1 MVRVLQMIPRYDD
14 SEGAQQIDVL
24 GRGLSADIRF
34 CHLPLGCGPARYQL
48 LRNRIRGR
56 LITPDV
62 VHSWNWSGL
71 SWALAATRC
80 PVVHSIKAI
89 ESRGQVRA
97 LKKLTSLTSRVSFVC
112 STSLQKHMLQRAG
125 IPAHR
130 CHIIEPGVETSVVS
144 QDHRTRIRQSLGLD
158 NEEVIAFAPGD
169 STPTSRHRVSLWAL
183 SILHVY
189 DRRYRLLIS
198 GTGPQASSLHRLA
211 RKLQQPALLVSAS
224 QRLGRPVDQSELL
237 AAADIGLLSDSLSA
251 SPLPTAMCMTAGI
264 PTIGDAD
271 GLAGQYATEESST
284 LMIRPFRPKLV
295 ARHIFE
301 WLPVGAARPGH
312 WENNRPGAAE
322 RFDPPR
328 FRRQMSDLYRS
339 VCNGSSK

>member
-1 MVRVLQMIPRYDD
+1 MVRVLQMIPRCHD
-14 SEGAQQIDVL
+14 SESAHQIDVL
-24 GRGLSADIRF
+24 DRGLTADIRF
-34 CHLPLGCGPARYQL
+34 CHLPFGCGPARYQL

-80 PVVHSIKAI
+80 PILHSIKAI

-97 LKKLTSLTSRVSFVC
+97 LKRLTSLTSRVSFVC
-112 STSLQKHMLQRAG
+112 STPLQKHLLQRAG
-125 IPAHR
+125 IAEHS
-130 CHIIEPGVETSVVS
+130 CHVIEPGVETTSVS
-144 QDHRTRIRQSLGLD
+144 QDHRTCIRQSLGLD
-158 NEEVIAFAPGD
+158 NEDVVALAPGD
-169 STPTSRHRVSLWAL
+169 STPTSRHRLSLWAL

-211 RKLQQPALLVSAS
+211 RKLKQPALLVSAS
-224 QRLGRPVDQSELL
+224 QQLGHSVDQSELL
-237 AAADIGLLSDSLSA
+237 AAADIGLVSDSLPA
-251 SPLPTAMCMTAGI
+251 SPLPTAMCMTAGM
-264 PTIGDAD
+264 PMIGDGD

-284 LMIRPFRPKLV
+284 QLIRPFRPKLV

-301 WLPVGAARPGH
+301 WLPVGAARAGH

-322 RFDPPR
+322 RFDPAR
-328 FRRQMSDLYRS
+328 FCRQISDLYRS

>member
-1 MVRVLQMIPRYDD
+1 MVRVLQMIPRCHD

-34 CHLPLGCGPARYQL
+34 CYLPLDFAPVRYRL
-48 LRNRIRGR
+48 LCNRISGG
-56 LITPDV
+56 LMTPDV

-97 LKKLTSLTSRVSFVC
+97 LKRLTSLTSRLSFVC
-112 STSLQKHMLQRAG
+112 STPLQKHLLQRDG

-158 NEEVIAFAPGD
+158 NEDVVAFAPGD
-169 STPTSRHRVSLWAL
+169 STPTSRHRLSLWAL

-211 RKLQQPALLVSAS
+211 RKLKQPALLVSAS
-224 QRLGRPVDQSELL
+224 QRLGRAVDQSELL
-237 AAADIGLLSDSLSA
+237 AAADIALVSDSLPA
-251 SPLPTAMCMTAGI
+251 SPLPTAMCMTAGM
-264 PTIGDAD
+264 PMIGDAD
-271 GLAGQYATEESST
+271 GLAGQYIAEGPST
-284 LMIRPFRPKLV
+284 MLIRPLRPKVV
-295 ARHIFE
+295 ARYIFE
-301 WLPVGAARPGH
+301 WFPIGAERAGH

-322 RFDPPR
+322 RFDPAR
-328 FRRQMSDLYRS
+328 FRRQISDLYRS